1 MMLTTLERTA
11 LFATRALSVVGLIAL
26 MSLAV
31 MTIADGLMRWIAN
44 QPIEGVRDLGGL
56 AIALAIACCF
66 PVVMIEKGNITIR
79 LAETVSPAL
88 SRVLE
93 VFAAALV
100 SCVLAALTW
109 QIWLYAAKMARAK
122 ETTFVL
128 QIPVAPFWFGVSVIL
143 ACAVIVQV
151 IVTIRAICV
160 AFSR

>member
-1 MMLTTLERTA
+1 MLTALERTA
-11 LFATRALSVVGLIAL
+11 LFATRVLSVVGLTAL
-26 MSLAV
+26 MSLAA

-44 QPIEGVRDLGGL
+44 QPMEGVRDLGGL
-56 AIALAIACCF
+56 AIALAIACCL

-79 LAETVSPAL
+79 LVNTISPTL
-88 SRVLE
+88 SRILE

-100 SCVLAALTW
+100 CVVLAALTW

-151 IVTIRAICV
+151 IVTIRALCV
-160 AFSR
+160 VFNR

>member
-1 MMLTTLERTA
+1 MLAALERTA
-11 LFATRALSVVGLIAL
+11 LLATRALSAVGLTAL
-26 MSLAV
+26 MALAV

-56 AIALAIACCF
+56 AIALAIACCL

-79 LAETVSPAL
+79 LAEAVSPTL
-88 SRVLE
+88 GRILE

-100 SCVLAALTW
+100 CAVIAALTW

-128 QIPVAPFWFGVSVIL
+128 QIPVAPFWFGVSLIL

-151 IVTIRAICV
+151 IVTIRALCV
-160 AFSR
+160 ALNR